1 MRRTRMFAAAVAA
14 VALGVAGCSGGGTA
28 RPVKEINAAQT
39 VGQGEGSLALV
50 SWNGYAEA
58 GGNDPRVDWITP
70 FEKKTKCRVNIKY
83 AANPQEMLALMS
95 KPNLHYDGV
104 AATPEIA
111 GKLMADQQVVPI
123 NTDLVE
129 SYKDLEPALRS
140 QLTKGGKHYGTP
152 FTWGANLLMYD
163 QRVVRP
169 QPDSW
174 GAIFDPAQA
183 KKYAGRLVVRDSPLT
198 LGDAALYLRAHNRKL
213 KIKDPFALTSK
224 QLAAAAALVTKQHP
238 LVKNYWL
245 NPSDAIAAFATG
257 EAALGQVWPYQV
269 DVLSRSGRPVAGV
282 TPREGVT
289 GWMDAWMIGA
299 RADHPNCMYQWLDW
313 ISSPEVQEQ
322 VAEWDGV
329 APANPEACGR
339 DRLRPQFCT
348 AYHVGDRGYMSRV
361 VFARAPSKD
370 CAVAKSCADYAAW
383 NRAWRVARGEAVAAH
398 KPG

>member
-1 MRRTRMFAAAVAA
+1 MLAAAVTAT
-14 VALGVAGCSGGGTA
+14 ALGLAGCSGGGGDGGTTQ
-28 RPVKEINAAQT
+28 RTKEVRVVQT
-39 VGQGEGSLALV
+39 MGQGEGQVSLV
-50 SWNGYAEA
+50 SWNGYAEE

-83 AANPQEMLALMS
+83 AANPQEMLDLMS

-111 GKLMADQQVVPI
+111 GELITSKQVVPI
-123 NTDLVE
+123 NTDLIDG
-129 SYKDLEPALRS
+129 YKDLEPALRS
-140 QLTKGGKHYGTP
+140 QLTVKGKRYAVP

-163 QRVVRP
+163 PRTVRP

-174 GAIFDPAQA
+174 GALFDPAQA
-183 KKYAGRLVVRDSPLT
+183 RKYSGHLVVRDSPLT

-213 KIKDPFALTSK
+213 KIKDPFALTPK
-224 QLAAAAALVTKQHP
+224 QLAAAAALIAEQRP
-238 LVKNYWL
+238 MVKTYWL

-269 DVLSRSGRPVAGV
+269 DVLSRSGRPVVGV

-289 GWMDAWMIGA
+289 GWMDAWMMST
-299 RADHPNCMYQWLDW
+299 RADHPNCMYQWLNW
-313 ISSPEVQEQ
+313 TSSAEVQQQ

-329 APANPEACGR
+329 APANPDACAR

-348 AYHVGDRGYMSRV
+348 AYHVGDRAYLSKVM
-361 VFARAPSKD
+361 FARMPAAS
-370 CAVAKSCADYAAW
+370 CAGSKSCADYADW
-383 NRAWRVARGEAVAAH
+383 NRAWQDARE
-398 KPG
+398 